1 MGISTGGYQ
10 FVESSAFSPATA
22 TSNRPAF
29 WADHWTPTNTEAK
42 YPAPAWST
50 EYAVNSTFWL
60 RSSTTFKVTN
70 MNLSYGIPQHI
81 LNKLGIASAKLT
93 FVAINP
99 INFYNPFS
107 DYRGIGANYDTFPQ
121 IKSYSFGL
129 SVGFL

>member
-29 WADHWTPTNTEAK
+29 WADHWTPDNPNAK

-60 RSSTTFKVTN
+60 GSSTP
-70 MNLSYGIPQHI
+70 MNASELHPHMAHI
-81 LNKLGIASAKLT
+81 LVT
-93 FVAINP
+93 C
-99 INFYNPFS
+99 
-107 DYRGIGANYDTFPQ
+107 TEC
-121 IKSYSFGL
+121 
-129 SVGFL
+129 